1 MLHANQI
8 LQGSWLS
15 RPFGARGI
23 MLRVAAFILMALP
36 AVGPSDAQ
44 GSRPRGEIETKIK
57 IEAEP
62 KVEVEN
68 HNRDGG
74 IGGTGIVFGTIDQL
88 GSIFVNGLKIETS
101 RTNTMSYPEGLG
113 DGSFAPGDTV
123 FVEIEA
129 KPDGIFASRL
139 VQFFP
144 ISGPVTAVAPHELFV
159 MGTRITIP
167 RKTPIVDPL
176 GRVVPVRAGQ
186 TVRVSGI
193 WRQDRVIAS
202 RIVVGPNIPAT
213 LSGQVRP
220 RHGGIG
226 IGATSIILPPQSP
239 SSPDSAALGKPK
251 LGAFVSVEGE
261 YRQKRFRPRIVRT
274 GLPWRLDQLNA
285 PLVAQGYLARDFS
298 GPGFHLSGFGLPM
311 NQASPIPRTIG
322 ARAVFFGKMGGSFLI
337 ESQVPVSPSPVERA
351 EDLLSLRREL
361 IPPAWRGFYQR

>member
-1 MLHANQI
+1 
-8 LQGSWLS
+8 
-15 RPFGARGI
+15 
-23 MLRVAAFILMALP
+23 MALP

-44 GSRPRGEIETKIK
+44 GARPRGEIETKIK
-57 IEAEP
+57 VQAQPKVEP
-62 KVEVEN
+62 KLEIEVEN

-129 KPDGIFASRL
+129 KPDGVFASRL

-144 ISGPVTAVAPHELFV
+144 ISGPVSAVTRHSFHV

-167 RKTPIVDPL
+167 SKTPIVDGSGRAVPL
-176 GRVVPVRAGQ
+176 RAGQ
-186 TVRVSGI
+186 SVKVSGI
-193 WRQDRVIAS
+193 WRQDHVIAS
-202 RIVVGPNIPAT
+202 RIVVAPNIPAT

-226 IGATSIILPPQSP
+226 IGATPIAFPPHSP
-239 SSPDSAALGKPK
+239 SPPNSAALGKPK
-251 LGAFVSVEGE
+251 LGAFVSVAGE
-261 YRQKRFRPRIVRT
+261 YRQKRFRPRIVKT
-274 GLPWRLDQLNA
+274 DLPLRIDQLSA
-285 PLVAQGYLARDFS
+285 PLSAQGYLARDFS

-351 EDLLSLRREL
+351 QDLLSLRPES
-361 IPPAWRGFYQR
+361 IPPAWRSFYPR